1 MVNIAVLDD
10 YQQVAQSMADWA
22 GSVPDADLTFF
33 AEHLPDEDAVVAALA
48 GFEIVVAMRER
59 TPFPATVLRRLPN
72 LRCLITTGMRNAV
85 IDLAAAADRGIT
97 VCGTGG
103 AGSPTS
109 ELAWALILS
118 MFRDVAADDAR
129 VRAGGWQHGVGH
141 DLAGQTL
148 GLVGLGRLGRQVARV
163 GLAFDMRVLAWSE
176 NLTDERAAEAG
187 VTRVGKQQLFA
198 DSRVVSLHLV
208 LSDRTRGVVGEPELR
223 AMRPDAFLVNTAR
236 AGLLD
241 SSALRAVLDEG
252 AIAHAALDVFDV
264 EPLPAG
270 HWLRSHDRVTLSPH
284 LGYVSHA
291 SYRAFYTQAA
301 EDAAAYLAGTPIR
314 TLR

>member
-1 MVNIAVLDD
+1 MVSIAVLDD
-10 YQQVAQSMADWA
+10 YQQVAESLADWDA
-22 GSVPDADLTFF
+22 LDADVTFF
-33 AEHLPDEDAVVAALA
+33 AEHLPDGDAVVAALA
-48 GFEIVVAMRER
+48 GFDLVVAMRER
-59 TPFPATVLRRLPN
+59 TPFPADVLRRLPN
-72 LRCLITTGMRNAV
+72 LRCLITTGMRNAA
-85 IDLAAAADRGIT
+85 IDLAAAAECGIT

-129 VRAGGWQHGVGH
+129 VRAGGWQHGVGY

-163 GLAFDMRVLAWSE
+163 ALAFDMRVLAWSE
-176 NLTDERAAEAG
+176 HLTDDRAAEVG
-187 VTRVGKQQLFA
+187 VTRVVKQQLFA
-198 DSRVVSLHLV
+198 ESRVVSLHLV
-208 LSDRTRGVVGEPELR
+208 LSDRSRGVVGEPELR

-236 AGLLD
+236 AGLVD
-241 SSALRAVLDEG
+241 SAALRAVLDEG

-264 EPLPAG
+264 EPLPAD

-284 LGYVSHA
+284 LGYVSYD
-291 SYRAFYTQAA
+291 SYRAFYSQAA
-301 EDAAAYLAGTPIR
+301 EDAAAFLDGHPIR
-314 TLR
+314 TLQ